1 MKKIFYVIGVLIILA
16 IAYIVANFFLFD
28 AWATHSG
35 EKQLNQ
41 YIKQSD
47 TKKLKKVA
55 KDNSTYHFLKSQ
67 KHISVDKKADNQGS
81 GHIGYYRI
89 EVNGQPAGL
98 KMEIK
103 NNFLPEIPKVQSVQL
118 DNE

>member
-1 MKKIFYVIGVLIILA
+1 MKKIFYVIGILIILA
-16 IAYIVANFFLFD
+16 ISYIVANFFLFD

-41 YIKQSD
+41 YIKQGD

-81 GHIGYYRI
+81 GHVGYYRV

-98 KMEIK
+98 KMEFK
-103 NNFLPEIPKVQSVQL
+103 NNFLPEIPKIKSVQM

>member
-28 AWATHSG
+28 DWATHSA

-41 YIKQSD
+41 YVKHED
-47 TKKLKKVA
+47 AKKLKKVA

-67 KHISVDKKADNQGS
+67 KHISVDKQADNQGS
-81 GHIGYYRI
+81 GHIGYYRV
-89 EVNGQPAGL
+89 EVNGQPAML
-98 KMEIK
+98 EMEIK
-103 NNFLPEIPKVQSVQL
+103 HGFLPEIPKIKSVQL

>member
-1 MKKIFYVIGVLIILA
+1 MGTFIVLA
-16 IAYIVANFFLFD
+16 IVYILMNFFLFD
-28 AWATHSG
+28 AWACHSA

-41 YIKQSD
+41 YVKHED
-47 TKKLKKVA
+47 AKKLKKVA

-67 KHISVDKKADNQGS
+67 KHISVDKQADNQGS
-81 GHIGYYRI
+81 GHIGYYRV

-98 KMEIK
+98 KMEIQYG
-103 NNFLPEIPKVQSVQL
+103 FLPEIPKIKSVQL

>member
-81 GHIGYYRI
+81 GHISYYRV

-98 KMEIK
+98 KMEIQYG
-103 NNFLPEIPKVQSVQL
+103 FLPEIPKIKSVQL

>member
-1 MKKIFYVIGVLIILA
+1 MKKIFYVIGILIILA

-55 KDNSTYHFLKSQ
+55 KDNSTYHF
-67 KHISVDKKADNQGS
+67 
-81 GHIGYYRI
+81 
-89 EVNGQPAGL
+89 
-98 KMEIK
+98 
-103 NNFLPEIPKVQSVQL
+103 
-118 DNE
+118 